1 MTNRGKPL
9 IMVKQGRMRISDKS
23 LIRTIKVHPI
33 PHLTSHLWVCSTPTI
48 PSMTQPRKSSVDGCR
63 GRKRSVGRDSKI
75 MCKHECIIIKTIQE
89 MKEEVIESIFGC
101 LERIEEKLDK
111 QPVQTEQGKNEDN
124 GNLAEAIVPLVDS
137 VNRTN
142 RNLCVVR
149 DVLKIISDR
158 QKESKK
164 ELLDA
169 ISSKFEVLSAKDDGA
184 LVEEIQALRRSIA
197 EQISKP
203 QHKKVIHDLTTKT
216 WYLVGIGTVLFFC
229 MSLLTTKIYDQS
241 KKIEELE
248 LAGWKYRAL
257 RATLPAN
264 NANVI
269 WLERNVWAGNKE
281 GIRHCQQFVI
291 NYEDSIHRRYEMEQR
306 AARNDSTAKRLM
318 RESEQIRK
326 NLR

>member
-1 MTNRGKPL
+1 
-9 IMVKQGRMRISDKS
+9 
-23 LIRTIKVHPI
+23 
-33 PHLTSHLWVCSTPTI
+33 
-48 PSMTQPRKSSVDGCR
+48 
-63 GRKRSVGRDSKI
+63 
-75 MCKHECIIIKTIQE
+75 

-111 QPVQTEQGKNEDN
+111 QPVQTEQGESEDN
-124 GNLAEAIVPLVDS
+124 GRMAEAIVPLVDS

-158 QKESKK
+158 QKKDKDELMES
-164 ELLDA
+164 
-169 ISSKFEVLSAKDDGA
+169 ISNRLNTLSAKSNETTA
-184 LVEEIQALRRSIA
+184 EEIRAIRDELTRHFN
-197 EQISKP
+197 KP
-203 QHKKVIHDLTTKT
+203 QNMKVIHDLTTKT
-216 WYLVGIGTVLFFC
+216 WWLVGIGIVLFFC

-241 KKIEELE
+241 KEIEELE

-269 WLERNVWAGNKE
+269 WLERNVWAGNKD

-291 NYEDSIHRRYEMEQR
+291 NYEDSIRRRHQMEM
-306 AARNDSTAKRLM
+306 TAQQWQQEGQRLM
-318 RESEQIRK
+318 RESDSIKKQ
-326 NLR
+326 LRR